1 MSGPRTLNGKIVLQ
15 VYMLDNSYK
24 TVLIEP
30 TACVQVRPQAAA
42 RARCC
47 RALPPG
53 QPPGALPLGGSGG

>member
-30 TACVQVRPQAAA
+30 TACVQVRPQAA

-47 RALPPG
+47 RALPPC